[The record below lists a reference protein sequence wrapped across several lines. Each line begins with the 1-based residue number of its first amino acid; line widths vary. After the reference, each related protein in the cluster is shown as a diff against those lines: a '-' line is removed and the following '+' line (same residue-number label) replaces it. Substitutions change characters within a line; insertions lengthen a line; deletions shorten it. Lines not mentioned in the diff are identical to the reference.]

1 MIERFYPSSEY
12 FLLDLVNEKDLFAY
26 IFCGFA
32 LVKLDDE
39 YMYVSF
45 CLTKP
50 TIMIKKTPELEEI
63 FKKKEDDK
71 SNLSDFIR
79 LMSKLK
85 IIQVH
90 NGDKPTSWEKVK
102 KELAKEENIITLK
115 NYKTTIETVVRG
127 LFPNFE

>member
-1 MIERFYPSSEY
+1 
-12 FLLDLVNEKDLFAY
+12 
-26 IFCGFA
+26 
-32 LVKLDDE
+32 
-39 YMYVSF
+39 
-45 CLTKP
+45 
-50 TIMIKKTPELEEI
+50 MIKKTPELEEI